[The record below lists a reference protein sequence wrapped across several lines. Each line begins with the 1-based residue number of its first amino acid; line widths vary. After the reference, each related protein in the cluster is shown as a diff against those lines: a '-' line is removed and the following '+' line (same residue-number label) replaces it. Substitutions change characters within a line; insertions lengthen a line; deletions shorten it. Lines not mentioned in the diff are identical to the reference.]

1 MDWTY
6 DQKLKHMGH
15 AQYISTWSKDPSS
28 KIGAVAVVGSGL
40 PIIGY
45 NGFPRGMK
53 DTEERLNDRAQKY
66 PRTVHAEMNCIYN
79 AAELGVSLRNS
90 SMFVYGLPVCG
101 PCSLGVIQAGI
112 KKVYIQ
118 PGSTETIN
126 KWIESFQQTA
136 DNFEECGVHWEVLNA
151 FGDFI
156 PNYRFR

>member
-1 MDWTY
+1 
-6 DQKLKHMGH
+6 MGLAH
-15 AQYISTWSKDPSS
+15 HVSSWSKDPSS
-28 KIGAVAVVGSGL
+28 KIGAVAVIGNGL

-79 AAELGVSLRNS
+79 AAELGVSLKDS

-101 PCSLGVIQAGI
+101 NCSLGVIQAGI

-118 PGSTETIN
+118 PGSPETIN

-136 DNFEECGVHWEVLNA
+136 DNFEECGVYWEVLNA
-151 FGDFI
+151 SGDFI